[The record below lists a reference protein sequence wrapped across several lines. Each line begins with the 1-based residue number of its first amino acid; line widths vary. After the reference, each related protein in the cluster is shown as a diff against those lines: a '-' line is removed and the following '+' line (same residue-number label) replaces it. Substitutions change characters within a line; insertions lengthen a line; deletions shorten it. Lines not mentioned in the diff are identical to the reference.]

1 MRVMLEY
8 AKKLRKAADV
18 LEDLFREAPTV
29 RPEDAVIAA
38 KIGQR
43 AAKHLSKKH
52 ATKRLGTKR
61 GDDGLTDRERSIVE
75 VVERQGPIGAGDV
88 AQYLGLRGSGVWKVL
103 RRLRRMKVVHASGG
117 LYEYKAPAE
126 RK

>member
-1 MRVMLEY
+1 VRVILEY

-29 RPEDAVIAA
+29 RPEDAVIAV

-52 ATKRLGTKR
+52 ATTKRPGTKR
-61 GDDGLTDRERSIVE
+61 GDDGLTDRERSIVD
-75 VVERQGPIGAGDV
+75 VVDRQGPIGAADV
-88 AQYLGLRGSGVWKVL
+88 ARHLGLRAAGVWKVL
-103 RRLRRMKVVHASGG
+103 RRLRRMKVVRASGG
-117 LYEYKAPAE
+117 LYEAAVEKE
-126 RK
+126 